1 LRIAGFSFIGAPP
14 HRTASVT
21 LAHKNSAAPGCPNSR
36 PRDRHCMQEAKPRSK
51 PYSIADSGGLSAD
64 PADRLEVADTP
75 LPATASRIVL
85 ALAHIRTPP
94 SQARDKQRADKVL
107 DGIPREPA
115 RAALALSVVWRIG
128 RLAGSQTQGMGDN
141 LPESRVR
148 RSIVVFAIRDGI
160 CEDGTPMCFRET
172 RDTQKNQELVD
183 KIYNAYAVSAL
194 SVITN

>member
-1 LRIAGFSFIGAPP
+1 
-14 HRTASVT
+14 
-21 LAHKNSAAPGCPNSR
+21 
-36 PRDRHCMQEAKPRSK
+36 
-51 PYSIADSGGLSAD
+51 
-64 PADRLEVADTP
+64 
-75 LPATASRIVL
+75 
-85 ALAHIRTPP
+85 
-94 SQARDKQRADKVL
+94 
-107 DGIPREPA
+107 
-115 RAALALSVVWRIG
+115 
-128 RLAGSQTQGMGDN
+128 MGDN